1 MYTPIQFAM
10 IENIIAYG
18 ISTMFFQIKQIN
30 NMVQLLK
37 IIKNKNSPTNPLKQI
52 EYLCWVI
59 QFGHQ
64 WSQPQF
70 KWGMFFYYGLLAYR
84 DCTMALVD
92 ALPLR
97 LISKPSCSWS
107 TFFTA
112 QLDIRI
118 QDREI
123 RLIPIYTVQNHAKS
137 RCIASNLFFQIVA
150 AVDISHCRDALIF
163 THGNDM

>member
-1 MYTPIQFAM
+1 M

-18 ISTMFFQIKQIN
+18 TSTMFFQIIQTN

-37 IIKNKNSPTNPLKQI
+37 IIKNKNSPTNAQSRLSTHVGSFSLATSGASHSSSGACSSIMAFLPTKTAQWPWLM
-52 EYLCWVI
+52 LCPFVH
-59 QFGHQ
+59 F
-64 WSQPQF
+64 
-70 KWGMFFYYGLLAYR
+70 
-84 DCTMALVD
+84 
-92 ALPLR
+92 
-97 LISKPSCSWS
+97 ISKSGCSWS
-107 TFFTA
+107 TFSMA

-123 RLIPIYTVQNHAKS
+123 RLILMYTVLNHAKS

-150 AVDISHCRDALIF
+150 AIDISHCRDALIF